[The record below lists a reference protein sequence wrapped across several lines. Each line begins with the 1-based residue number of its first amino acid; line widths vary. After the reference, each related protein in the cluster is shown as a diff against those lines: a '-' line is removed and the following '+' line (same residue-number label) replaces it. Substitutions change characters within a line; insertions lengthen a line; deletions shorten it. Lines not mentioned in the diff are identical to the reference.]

1 MRKCDVGGQ
10 AVIEG
15 VMMRGSKGIATAIR
29 TSKGNIKVSVK
40 KTVPLTKK
48 YKILSLPF
56 IRGITALLDSLIFMF
71 SNVWRGL
78 AFIVCFAILV
88 DGIVDLVKAM
98 KGIDKKEK
106 TKDNENEF

>member
-1 MRKCDVGGQ
+1 MC
-10 AVIEG
+10 E
-15 VMMRGSKGIATAIR
+15 
-29 TSKGNIKVSVK
+29 
-40 KTVPLTKK
+40 
-48 YKILSLPF
+48 F
-56 IRGITALLDSLIFMF
+56 LIFMF

-106 TKDNENEF
+106 TEETQEPYCLGQSPDCQKQ

>member
-1 MRKCDVGGQ
+1 MC
-10 AVIEG
+10 E
-15 VMMRGSKGIATAIR
+15 
-29 TSKGNIKVSVK
+29 
-40 KTVPLTKK
+40 
-48 YKILSLPF
+48 F
-56 IRGITALLDSLIFMF
+56 LIFMF

-88 DGIVDLVKAM
+88 DGIIDLVKAM